1 MVANAFNNYF
11 ANLGVHLARLI
22 PNVNKSPLEYL
33 QNPSCK
39 HFYLFPVT
47 PVEIENE
54 ISNLKFEKATGPYII
69 LVNILK
75 ILKSVI
81 SAPLATLFNTSL
93 STGIVPSK
101 FKVANSIPIHKKG
114 AHTELCNY
122 RPISLLST
130 FNKLLE
136 KILSSRLLKFLEK
149 EKMLFPGQ
157 FGFRSNHFNDFA
169 ILSIIDKV
177 QQAIDQGDLSCGIF
191 LDFSK
196 AFDTVD
202 HAILIEKLDFY
213 GIKGIAK
220 DWFTSYLTNRQQ
232 FVTVNGTESDL
243 TSISCGI
250 PRSNSFFIIY

>member
-1 MVANAFNNYF
+1 M
-11 ANLGVHLARLI
+11 ARLI

-33 QNPSCK
+33 KNPSCK

-47 PVEIENE
+47 PVETENE
-54 ISNLKFEKATGPYII
+54 ITNLKSEKTTGLYSIP
-69 LVNILK
+69 VNILK

-81 SAPLATLFNTSL
+81 SAPLANLFNTSL

-101 FKVANSIPIHKKG
+101 FKVANAIPIHKKG
-114 AHTELCNY
+114 SHTDLCNY

-136 KILSSRLLKFLEK
+136 KIVSGRLLKFLEK

-157 FGFRSNHFNDFA
+157 FGFRSNHFTDFA

-191 LDFSK
+191 LDLSK

-213 GIKGIAK
+213 GIRGIAK

-232 FVTVNGTESDL
+232 FVTV
-243 TSISCGI
+243 IGI
-250 PRSNSFFIIY
+250 V